1 MAGITEYIHNK
12 SNWQL
17 IVWPDSSRE
26 SLSFLKQRGC
36 KGAFVS
42 TQTTTKAKELL
53 QIGIPVVAVSTMQD
67 MYNLPFVSADSKQ
80 VAKMACDYFLKKK
93 FKNFAFFGLTQAKWS
108 VGRMESF
115 SKYLAQEGY
124 EVHKFEE
131 QIPIINDFVP
141 FTTLWINTTINTGQ
155 QGLIDWLCQLPK
167 PVAILGSCDILAC
180 HLSNVAKEA
189 GLNVPDEIII
199 LGVNDDQAICN
210 ICDPPLSSIALNFK
224 KAGYEA
230 ARLLDKIISGQ
241 QTMQGQCIEIQPTH
255 VESRGS
261 TDIFAINDP
270 DIIQVLK
277 YIKQNSNKPL
287 QVDEI
292 ANHVCMSK
300 RSLQLRFRKAMGR
313 SIHDQIV
320 QAHFDIAKALLNE
333 TNLPIDEVAAR
344 SGFLYTS
351 NMRRAFKQLAGI
363 AVSRWPLVK
372 HFPVF
377 EIHQNYLFVSSV
389 SLFRSLCFS
398 AKATLRLFFASVY

>member
-1 MAGITEYIHNK
+1 MKEKIKIAFAHNNINHNTEGLMAGITEYIHSK
-12 SNWQL
+12 GNWQL

-42 TQTTTKAKELL
+42 TQTTAKAKELL
-53 QIGIPVVAVSTMQD
+53 QIGIPVIAVSTMQD
-67 MYNLPFVSADSKQ
+67 MFNLPFVSADSEQ
-80 VAKMACDYFLKKK
+80 VARMACEYFLKKK
-93 FKNFAFFGLTQAKWS
+93 FRNFAFFGLTQAKWS
-108 VGRMESF
+108 LGRMEFF
-115 SKYLAQEGY
+115 SRYLAEKGFT
-124 EVHKFEE
+124 VHKFEE

-141 FTTLWINTTINTGQ
+141 FTTLWINTTLNTGQ
-155 QGLIDWLCQLPK
+155 QQLINWLRQLPK
-167 PVAILGSCDILAC
+167 PAAILASCDILAC

-189 GLNVPDEIII
+189 GLGIPDEIVI
-199 LGVNDDQAICN
+199 LGVNNDQAICN

-241 QTMQGQCIEIQPTH
+241 QTMRGQCIEIQPTH

-261 TDIFAINDP
+261 TDIFAIDDP
-270 DIIQVLK
+270 DIIQVLR

-292 ANHVCMSK
+292 ANYVCISK
-300 RSLQLRFRKAMGR
+300 RSLQLRFRKALGR

-320 QAHFDIAKALLNE
+320 QAHFDVAKTMLSE
-333 TNLPIDEVAAR
+333 TNLPIDEIANR

-351 NMRRAFKQLAGI
+351 NMRRAFKRLAGMLPQKY
-363 AVSRWPLVK
+363 RQQQRPQ
-372 HFPVF
+372 P
-377 EIHQNYLFVSSV
+377 
-389 SLFRSLCFS
+389 
-398 AKATLRLFFASVY
+398 